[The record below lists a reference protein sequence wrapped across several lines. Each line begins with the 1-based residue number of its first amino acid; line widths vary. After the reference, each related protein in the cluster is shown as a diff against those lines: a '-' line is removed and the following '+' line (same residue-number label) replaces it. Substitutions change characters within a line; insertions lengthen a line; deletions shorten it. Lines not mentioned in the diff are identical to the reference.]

1 MKTVAASAA
10 ALALLALSVPA
21 TAQDFTINSGYAL
34 TSTYME
40 YGRPFGSPRASIQGY
55 SEIETNGFYL
65 GGAFASVRSGPDRL
79 ESELYAGYRNT
90 VGALSY
96 DLFYSRYFYNQ
107 TGNCCGEVTL
117 ALDYAAPFG
126 MTFGTD
132 LVYEHTNSFYV
143 ASVSAGYDFNT
154 MVGVSAEFGRVE
166 SSHNFWNLGV
176 TVTPMANTA
185 IDLRYHDS
193 DGDKDRLVGTLSYDF
208 SLR

>member
-21 TAQDFTINSGYAL
+21 SAQNFTINSGYAL
-34 TSTYME
+34 TSTYIE
-40 YGRPFGSPRASIQGY
+40 YGRPLGSPRASIQGY
-55 SEIETNGFYL
+55 SEIESNGFYL
-65 GGAFASVRSGPDRL
+65 GGKFASVRLGPDRL
-79 ESELYAGYRNT
+79 ESDIYAGYRNS

-96 DLFYSRYFYNQ
+96 DFGYKRTFYNQ
-107 TGNCCGEVTL
+107 TGNCCGEVSL
-117 ALDYAAPFG
+117 ALGVAAPFG
-126 MTFGTD
+126 MTFGTN
-132 LVYEHTNSFYV
+132 LIYEHTNSFYV
-143 ASVSAGYDFNT
+143 ASVSAAYDFNT
-154 MVGVSAEFGRVE
+154 MFGVSAEYGRVE

-193 DGDKDRLVGTLSYDF
+193 DGDEGRLVGTVSYDF